1 MKAIKTRTYI
11 GLISI
16 IFLMVIINT
25 LSNQIFRGLR
35 LDLTDEKLYSL
46 CDGSKN
52 IVKNLKDNITIKY
65 YFSSTDTQEFPSI
78 NVYGNNVLDILRS
91 YERLS
96 DNLKLEIYDPRP
108 DSEESEWAEKYGIQG
123 VQISTGDSIYF
134 GMIILNEMGDEEV
147 LPFLDPKRE
156 EFLEYDISKAISSV
170 STRKKPVVGLYSSLP
185 LKGNESPQM
194 PGQAPDGNQ
203 PWYFTNDLDQMFDV
217 ERLGDLSNIPEKI
230 NLLILIHPKELS
242 NEMQFALDQYLLSG
256 KSALIFIDPF
266 CEADTPP
273 NNPQNPMMAMSFKRS
288 SSLPETLIK
297 SGINLDITK
306 VVLDAKRATKVQT
319 APGQLTDYY
328 PWLSLTAQ
336 DINNSSVIT
345 GQLENLLMAT
355 PGFFN
360 IDKEK
365 SKDLQI
371 IPLINSSSTAG
382 KGDSGML
389 LFGGAPERIS
399 KSYIAGSEKLPLAI
413 RVTGNIHSAFENK
426 PTLKEG
432 ATESKSSFLLKSIK
446 PLNVILVADVDC
458 ISNRFSLNVA
468 NFFGNLLI
476 SPINDNMN
484 FFFNAVESLSGE
496 TNLISIRSRGKFSRP
511 FSKVTE
517 IEERAQAKW
526 KNVETE
532 LVNKVD
538 EANKKINSLMGG
550 ENEPKALADNAILQ
564 EVKKF
569 RDEKKK
575 TQKKLRD
582 VRKNLRQEKE
592 ALGTGC
598 FLTNTFLVPI
608 MILLYGIY
616 QSLALKNKAA

>member
-1 MKAIKTRTYI
+1 MKAITTRTYI

-52 IVKNLKDNITIKY
+52 IVKSLKDNITIKY
-65 YFSSTDTQEFPSI
+65 YFSSTDTHDFPSV

-108 DSEESEWAEKYGIQG
+108 DSEESEWADKYGIQG
-123 VQISTGDSIYF
+123 VQIMTGDSIYL
-134 GMIILNEMGDEEV
+134 GMVILNEMGDEEV

-156 EFLEYDISKAISSV
+156 EFLEYDISKAISSI
-170 STRKKPVVGLYSSLP
+170 STRNKPIVGLYSSLP
-185 LKGNESPQM
+185 LKGNSAPKI
-194 PGQAPDGNQ
+194 PGQEEDGTQ
-203 PWYFTNDLDQMFDV
+203 PWYFTNDLEQMFDV
-217 ERLGDLSNIPEKI
+217 EPITDLSNIPEKV

-242 NEMQFALDQYLLSG
+242 NEMQFAIDQYLLSG
-256 KSALIFIDPF
+256 KSALIFVDPF

-273 NNPQNPMMAMSFKRS
+273 VNMQNPMMAMSFKRS
-288 SSLPETLIK
+288 SSLPITLIK
-297 SGINLDITK
+297 SGINLDSTK
-306 VVLDAKRATKVQT
+306 IVLDAKRATQVQT
-319 APGQLTDYY
+319 APGQLTKYY

-336 DINNSSVIT
+336 DVNNSSVVT
-345 GQLENLLMAT
+345 GQLENLLLAT
-355 PGFFN
+355 TGYFS

-365 SKDLQI
+365 SKNLKI
-371 IPLINSSSTAG
+371 IPLIYSSETAN
-382 KGDSGML
+382 KGDAGML
-389 LFGGAPERIS
+389 LFGGTPDRIS
-399 KSYIAGSEKLPLAI
+399 KSYMAGSEKLPLAI
-413 RVTGNIHSAFENK
+413 RVTGGIESAFKDMPSIKDN
-426 PTLKEG
+426 PS
-432 ATESKSSFLLKSIK
+432 ANNLLLQSIK
-446 PLNVILVADVDC
+446 PLNIILVADVDC

-484 FFFNAVESLSGE
+484 FLFNAIETLSGE

-511 FSKVTE
+511 FSKVVE

-526 KNVETE
+526 KDVETE

-538 EANKKINSLMGG
+538 EANKKINNLMS
-550 ENEPKALADNAILQ
+550 ENNEKNAIADSRIVL

-569 RDEKKK
+569 RDEKQK

-592 ALGTGC
+592 SLGTGC
-598 FLTNTFLVPI
+598 FLINTFLVPV
-608 MILLYGIY
+608 MILLFGIY
-616 QSLALKNKAA
+616 QSLATKNRVS